1 MGTATPGTS
10 GLRRVSDH
18 QRRHRLTRRL
28 HTGGS
33 RQNQAI
39 PPYTLSYVRYIPTP
53 DPDWAQPPIG
63 LSSRLKD
70 YVGVCL
76 SVCPSRLT
84 LWLHQ
89 IADAELHLTYFGGKE
104 YIYLRPP
111 TTYDSLRY
119 DGLRRVDIV
128 ASTRSPE
135 QTVPP
140 IPHPHYHTNSG
151 TRLGAAPDR
160 LVK

>member
-1 MGTATPGTS
+1 M
-10 GLRRVSDH
+10 
-18 QRRHRLTRRL
+18 
-28 HTGGS
+28 
-33 RQNQAI
+33 
-39 PPYTLSYVRYIPTP
+39 
-53 DPDWAQPPIG
+53 
-63 LSSRLKD
+63 
-70 YVGVCL
+70 
-76 SVCPSRLT
+76 
-84 LWLHQ
+84 LHQ
-89 IADAELHLTYFGGKE
+89 IVDAELHLTYFGGKE

-128 ASTRSPE
+128 TSTLSPE

-140 IPHPHYHTNSG
+140 ILTTIDTNSG

>member
-1 MGTATPGTS
+1 
-10 GLRRVSDH
+10 
-18 QRRHRLTRRL
+18 
-28 HTGGS
+28 
-33 RQNQAI
+33 
-39 PPYTLSYVRYIPTP
+39 
-53 DPDWAQPPIG
+53 
-63 LSSRLKD
+63 
-70 YVGVCL
+70 
-76 SVCPSRLT
+76 
-84 LWLHQ
+84 
-89 IADAELHLTYFGGKE
+89 LHLTYFGGKE

-140 IPHPHYHTNSG
+140 ILTTISTNSG